1 VRARPAG
8 RGTIAPV
15 QHDLTLV
22 GPGVRLVPLRLE
34 HAAALMAFVDDRV
47 WRGMTTPTPRDEADM
62 LADVTRALETP
73 GRYAFAVL
81 DDASNAVL
89 GSTSL
94 YDVDR
99 RLGRLEVGHTFYDPA
114 VWGTHV
120 NPACKLTLLTHAF
133 EAWGVHRVALRV
145 DARNA
150 RSLAA
155 VARLGAVEEGRLR
168 GHRVA
173 PDGSRGDSVYFSI
186 LADEW
191 PAARARLRERLGV
204 PGPDELDEGAGLGE
218 GAGLDERAGVD
229 ERAMA
234 DEPAGAD
241 EGAWTGGAHDERSH
255 VVLIGGRSGVG
266 KTSVAHALHA
276 QLAGADVRHAVIEG
290 DYLDLAH
297 PAPHADRLAE
307 RNLRAV
313 WSAYRDL
320 GYRRLVYTNT
330 VSPQY
335 ADDLAAAMGDAP
347 RVTAVLLTA
356 DDAAARD
363 RLAQRESGAELDAHV
378 ARSDAAARALER
390 GCPPSVHRVAT
401 IGRTPDEIA
410 RGIAALAGWLPA

>member
-1 VRARPAG
+1 M
-8 RGTIAPV
+8 

-22 GPGVRLVPLRLE
+22 GPGVRLVPLGPQ
-34 HAAALMAFVDDRV
+34 HARDLVSFVDDRV

-62 LADVTRALETP
+62 RADVETALATP

-81 DDASNAVL
+81 DDATGAVL
-89 GSTSL
+89 GTTSF
-94 YDVDR
+94 YDVDL
-99 RLGRLEVGHTFYDPA
+99 RLGRLEIGHTFYDPA

-120 NPACKLTLLTHAF
+120 NPACKLTLMTHAF
-133 EAWGVHRVALRV
+133 EVWGVHRVALRV

-168 GHRVA
+168 GHRLA
-173 PDGSRGDSVYFSI
+173 PDGSRGDSVYFSVV
-186 LADEW
+186 ADEW
-191 PAARARLRERLGV
+191 PAARARLRERLGLPV
-204 PGPDELDEGAGLGE
+204 PDDAAVSDEAAAPDEIA
-218 GAGLDERAGVD
+218 RAG
-229 ERAMA
+229 ASAA
-234 DEPAGAD
+234 D
-241 EGAWTGGAHDERSH
+241 DERSH
-255 VVLIGGRSGVG
+255 VILVGGRSGVG

-276 QLAGADVRHAVIEG
+276 LLTGADVRHAVIEG

-297 PAPHADRLAE
+297 PAPHAERLAE

-335 ADDLAAAMGDAP
+335 ADDLAAAMGDTP

-356 DDAAARD
+356 DDATAHE

-390 GCPPSVHRVAT
+390 GCPPSVHRVGTA
-401 IGRTPDEIA
+401 GRTPDEIA
-410 RGIAALAGWLPA
+410 RGIAALAGWLPAHPDRPAAGSGTGLGLPQ

>member
-1 VRARPAG
+1 MR
-8 RGTIAPV
+8 PV
-15 QHDLTLV
+15 QHDLTLDA
-22 GPGVRLVPLRLE
+22 PGVNLVPLGPE
-34 HAAALMAFVDDRV
+34 HAAALVAFVDDRV
-47 WRGMTTPTPRDEADM
+47 WRGMTTPVPRTPDDM
-62 LADVTRALETP
+62 LEDVERALATP

-81 DDASNAVL
+81 DAESGAVL
-89 GSTSL
+89 GSTSF
-94 YDVDR
+94 YDVDLR
-99 RLGRLEVGHTFYDPA
+99 MGRLEVGHTFYDPA

-120 NPACKLTLLTHAF
+120 NPACKLALLTHAF
-133 EAWGVHRVALRV
+133 ETWGVHRVALRV

-155 VARLGAVEEGRLR
+155 VARLGALEEGRLR
-168 GHRVA
+168 GHRLA
-173 PDGSRGDSVYFSI
+173 PDGSRGDSVYFSV

-191 PAARARLRERLGV
+191 PAARARLRARLGL
-204 PGPDELDEGAGLGE
+204 PGSDEHLASDEHASDE
-218 GAGLDERAGVD
+218 HAASDERAGAARDD
-229 ERAMA
+229 ERARPG
-234 DEPAGAD
+234 D
-241 EGAWTGGAHDERSH
+241 GGPGERSH

-276 QLAGADVRHAVIEG
+276 LLRDADVPHAVIEG

-320 GYRRLVYTNT
+320 GHRRLVYTNT

-335 ADDLAAAMGDAP
+335 ADDLAAAMGDSP

-356 DDAAARD
+356 DDDTARE
-363 RLAQRESGAELDAHV
+363 RLAQREHGAELAAHV

-390 GCPPSVHRVAT
+390 GCPPSVHRVGTA
-401 IGRTPDEIA
+401 GRTPDEVA
-410 RGIAALAGWLPA
+410 RGIAALAGWLLA